1 MRKVLLTSTFVLVLG
16 TVTTVS
22 TMPLGAAP
30 RGSQTTTVAE
40 ETTTTT
46 PQEPTTTL
54 APTTTIAAPTTSTP
68 STNTT
73 VAPAPVPE
81 DESSPP
87 WGAIIAILGVIAVGL
102 IVALVLMK
110 RGANRTKHDWQ
121 GSAASAL
128 RDAELTRDMLEGEA
142 RPDQSEDP
150 ARFTAVRDKVN
161 TVANRFD
168 QLATGAPDDDARRS
182 AAGIAESLR
191 GYFFALEAER
201 LLHDAPT
208 PPTADQLAT
217 ADATRRGRAADLNT
231 AIAQLRSAVTPT

>member
-1 MRKVLLTSTFVLVLG
+1 MRKVLVGSTFGFVLLTGIAASAV
-16 TVTTVS
+16 
-22 TMPLGAAP
+22 PLGAVTRPA
-30 RGSQTTTVAE
+30 QTTTVAD
-40 ETTTTT
+40 ETTSSTAPETS
-46 PQEPTTTL
+46 TTL
-54 APTTTIAAPTTSTP
+54 APTTTVAAPTTSAPT
-68 STNTT
+68 TNTT
-73 VAPAPVPE
+73 VVPAPVPD
-81 DESSPP
+81 DESSTP
-87 WGAIIAILGVIAVGL
+87 WGVIIAILGVIAVGL

-110 RGANRTKHDWQ
+110 RGSNRTKHDWH
-121 GSAASAL
+121 GVAASAL

-150 ARFTAVRDKVN
+150 ARFSAVRDKVN

-168 QLATGAPDDDARRS
+168 QLAPDAPDDGTRRS

-217 ADATRRGRAADLNT
+217 ADATRRGRAADLDA
-231 AIAQLRSAVTPT
+231 AIAQLRSAVTPK

>member
-1 MRKVLLTSTFVLVLG
+1 MRKVLFCSTLVLAFG
-16 TVTTVS
+16 TATVLAA
-22 TMPLGAAP
+22 PLGAVT
-30 RGSQTTTVAE
+30 RGGQTTTVSE

-54 APTTTIAAPTTSTP
+54 APTTTVAAPTTTAP
-68 STNTT
+68 STITT
-73 VAPAPVPE
+73 VAPVPVPAN
-81 DESSPP
+81 DDSNTP
-87 WGAIIAILGVIAVGL
+87 WGLILAILGVIAVAL

-142 RPDQSEDP
+142 RPDQAEDP
-150 ARFTAVRDKVN
+150 ARFAAVRDKVN

-168 QLATGAPDDDARRS
+168 RLAANAPDDGARRS
-182 AAGIAESLR
+182 SAGIAESLR

-208 PPTADQLAT
+208 PPSADQLAT
-217 ADATRRGRAADLNT
+217 ADATRRGRAADLDA